1 MFYLLIGPL
10 HGATA
15 LRNCSKT
22 TANPSTNFCFFYISP
37 LVASGCYCV
46 AQVRIPLAKALRSR
60 DLMIDIQKNHLK
72 AAVKNQL
79 PAMVDDRLEH
89 DVKIEESTWLI
100 EDKQTIL
107 ITLEKVD
114 KKKFH
119 FFYRVQCPLT

>member
-1 MFYLLIGPL
+1 
-10 HGATA
+10 
-15 LRNCSKT
+15 
-22 TANPSTNFCFFYISP
+22 
-37 LVASGCYCV
+37 
-46 AQVRIPLAKALRSR
+46 
-60 DLMIDIQKNHLK
+60 MIDIQKNHLK